1 MLIGELSVRT
11 GVAARLLRYYGEQGL
26 LPSTRNTSGY
36 RVYDGEAVVRVLQI
50 RKLLAAGLTTE
61 MIAGMLDCATGPAAH
76 LDLCPELVR
85 RLRGEL
91 AETERRIGALAQQ
104 REVLAGYLGQA

>member
-1 MLIGELSVRT
+1 MLIGELAQRT
-11 GVAARLLRYYGEQGL
+11 GVAPRLLRYYGEQGL
-26 LPSTRNTSGY
+26 LASERNTSGY
-36 RVYDGEAVVRVLQI
+36 RVYDEEAVVRVCQI

-61 MIAGMLDCATGPAAH
+61 MIAGMLDCASGPAAH

-91 AETERRIGALAQQ
+91 AEVDRRIGDLAQR
-104 REVLAGYLGQA
+104 REVLSGYLGQA